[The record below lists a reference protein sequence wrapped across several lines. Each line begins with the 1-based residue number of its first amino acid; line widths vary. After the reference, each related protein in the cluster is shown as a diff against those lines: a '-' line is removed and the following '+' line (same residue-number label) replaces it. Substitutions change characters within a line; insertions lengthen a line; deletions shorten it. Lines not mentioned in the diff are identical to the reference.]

1 MVKITSASWFSV
13 PQYTWPLSRCII
25 NLKTLALTEAEK
37 SVTENLIGE
46 KEKWTNKGNDKEEE
60 ADSLLRNATNCKRT
74 WYNLDIMWKTAGLV
88 VSPIKV
94 DSYAFLFN

>member
-1 MVKITSASWFSV
+1 MVKINSASWFSV
-13 PQYTWPLSRCII
+13 PQYTWPLSRCIR

-46 KEKWTNKGNDKEEE
+46 KEKWTNKGNDKQEE

-74 WYNLDIMWKTAGLV
+74 
-88 VSPIKV
+88 
-94 DSYAFLFN
+94 